1 MLRHRETAYI
11 SQCVAG
17 GFCCAIVGVS
27 NTGKSRLLRQV
38 ARQTQDNGL
47 VVYIDLNLMLE
58 MTEQGFYELVLRS
71 IRDRLAEADQPGDL
85 LDDVRRSYHTLVSPP
100 TAFQIALSFNEGMTA
115 VANRLGHRLV
125 LLLDEFD
132 APFRELEGRVLLNLR
147 ALKDKYGSELVYVTA
162 TNRRMD
168 RMRGGRDVSEFTELF
183 TRHTR
188 FLGPLSDED
197 AHQVLAELAEHGGFT
212 FDAEDLAFVQ
222 HQSGGHL
229 GLMVAIAQVLG
240 EVTGEPER
248 DAMQDWLIHRQVT
261 EQLDQDLN
269 VKAECNKLWSDL
281 PDDQQDALLMLMVGE
296 ARPNSITLDALQLKG
311 VLKAGSEPLP
321 FSPLFE
327 VLMRR
332 LARTHHRRPVGVR
345 VDVDSGDVWVDGQ
358 LTPTLTDLEY
368 RLMLLLYGR
377 INKVCDKYQI
387 VEAVWG
393 EEYIDQVD
401 DARIDKLMS
410 RLRSKIEPDPKNP
423 RYIVTLRGR
432 GYKLVSP

>member
-1 MLRHRETAYI
+1 MLRREDSSYI
-11 SQCVAG
+11 LERLAD
-17 GFCCAIVGVS
+17 GFCCAVVGVS
-27 NTGKSRLLRQV
+27 NSGKSRLLRLV
-38 ARQTQDNGL
+38 ARQSLPDAVL
-47 VVYIDLNLMLE
+47 IYVDLNLMLE
-58 MTEQGFYELVLRS
+58 MTEQGFYELLLRC
-71 IRDRLAEADQPGDL
+71 IRDTLRELDLPGHL
-85 LDDVRRSYHTLVSPP
+85 LDEVRRAYDTLIAPP
-100 TAFQIALSFNEGMTA
+100 STFQIALSFNEGMTA
-115 VANRLGHRLV
+115 VASQLDRRLV

-132 APFRELEGRVLLNLR
+132 APFSQLEGRVLLNLR
-147 ALKDKYGSELVYVTA
+147 ALKDKYGAGLAYVTA
-162 TNRRMD
+162 TNRRLE
-168 RMRGGRDVSEFTELF
+168 RMRTGRDVNEFTELF
-183 TRHTR
+183 TRYVR
-188 FLGPLSDED
+188 FLGPLSDAD
-197 AHQVLAELAEHGGFT
+197 AEQVLTELAEHGGFT

-229 GLMVAIAQVLG
+229 GLMAAIGQVLG
-240 EVTGEPER
+240 QVTGEPER

-269 VKAECNKLWSDL
+269 VKAECNKLWADL
-281 PDDQQDALLMLMVGE
+281 PEDQQDALLMLMVGD
-296 ARPNSITLDALQLKG
+296 AQPDAVTLDALRLKG
-311 VLKAGSEPLP
+311 ILTPGSEPRL

-327 VLMRR
+327 TLMRR

-345 VDVDSGDVWVDGQ
+345 LDVDSGDVWVDGK

-368 RLMLLLYGR
+368 RLLLLLYGR
-377 INKVCDKYQI
+377 LNKVCDKYQI

-432 GYKLVSP
+432 GYRLVSP